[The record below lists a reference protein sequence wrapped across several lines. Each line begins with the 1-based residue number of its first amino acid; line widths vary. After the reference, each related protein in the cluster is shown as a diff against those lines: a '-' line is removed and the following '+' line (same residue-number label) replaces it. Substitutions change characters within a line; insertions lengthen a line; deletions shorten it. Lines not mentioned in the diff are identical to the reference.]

1 MRYLKV
7 LLAIIF
13 FYFVMLFFVQ
23 NQESLSQTLPLKL
36 DLMFIPP
43 VESMP
48 LSFYTLALIS
58 FLLGGVVVLTMLIWD
73 RLSHSAQLSSSKRRV
88 RSLEKELQKAN
99 DANDAVKKEL
109 QEAIT
114 RAETAEKSRFT
125 PASLPEDIR

>member
-58 FLLGGVVVLTMLIWD
+58 FLLGGVVVLTMLVWD
-73 RLSHSAQLSSSKRRV
+73 RLSCSAQLSGSKRRM
-88 RSLEKELQKAN
+88 RSLEKELQKAY

-109 QEAIT
+109 QEAIL
-114 RAETAEKSRFT
+114 RAETAEKSRFAQ
-125 PASLPEDIR
+125 ASLPEDIR